1 MIHFTSRRCRAT
13 GRAASRKGGA
23 PGGRFNCGFGIA
35 DRGSG
40 GAAARGRLALVPA
53 LAAVLFLLS
62 AARADEEVVRL
73 AGVFNNWNT
82 SDDACKLAK
91 VGDRLELVRYWPCG
105 EYEFK
110 FVFGGTWERHLGDTG
125 GGKLGQPGEN
135 IKLPIPQSGEYVVW
149 LNLEEKTWDKEK
161 RPPSRPHAIIQTP
174 STFELE
180 GGISLSGAA
189 SLAVAGKP
197 IREYKWEFNPVVLDH
212 EGKPLAQASGG
223 SPYQHVIAP
232 KAGVYQLRLTVSD
245 GDRSDTAT
253 AAVEVGEGWELH
265 ENLIPVPNVMT
276 QERVTVMLPLQG
288 GRWAAPI
295 HAQAGE
301 ERLLHV
307 EKPHRSPPSASRPA
321 NRKVREQRIAV
332 GPARLLA
339 VYDPKT
345 DELSLLDSGWHE
357 SVYVPKEDSRL
368 PKDLRIERVELVGDF
383 NKWQA
388 GSIPLFALQEG
399 REVEKGSHRH
409 RLVSVFRRILELP
422 DGVYHYKILVNGCI
436 WLEDQNADP
445 RLREPDNRGGFN
457 SGVLVG
463 LDGTKLEPAKPNH
476 IAPEPLKHDPASG
489 RYFTPI
495 SDDLALLTLRTQAG
509 DVEQAELVRA
519 GGGAAIPLRRVDSQ
533 DGFDYWSAQVFGGSN
548 GASNRDR
555 LQYAFRL
562 RDGDERVTLGARGVV
577 TDGNEP
583 DYFKPDVRM
592 SFQTPDWAKKAVWYQ
607 IFPERFR
614 NGDPS
619 NDPPRT
625 VPWTHEWFKPYKGES
640 RNAETPKRRNAEG
653 AGDFVEEGTFQQV
666 IFDRRYG
673 GDFQGI
679 REKLPYLRDLGV
691 TAIYFNPIFIAESL
705 HKYDATDYRHLDDF
719 FGVKDSLKKIEGET
733 TDPATWQWSES
744 DRVFLDFIKEAHR
757 LGFKVV
763 IDGVFNHV
771 GRDFWAFKDVL
782 KNKEKSP
789 YADWFEIKSWEP
801 LHYKAWDGDDGF
813 LPVLKHDEAKGLIE
827 PIREHLFAVTRRW
840 MDPNGD
846 GDPSDGIDGWRL
858 DVASDIN
865 ANFWRDWRKVVK
877 SANPDA
883 YIVAEL
889 WEESRAWLDGQT
901 FDAVMNYPFARA
913 CQKFFVNQKKRIKPS
928 EFDKLLRENLGWYL
942 PQVNYVLQNLLDSH
956 DTDRAASM
964 FMNPDLEYDKANR
977 LQDNGPNY
985 NPAKPTPDCYEK
997 LKLEVMFQ
1005 MCFLGAPMVY
1015 YGDEVGMYGADDP
1028 SCRKPMYWED
1038 LMPYDDPDERIV
1050 PGLRDHYRRMIAI
1063 HNAQPALQLGS
1074 FETLLVNDSQRMY
1087 AFARRLGDE
1096 TIVVVL
1102 NNSDKPHKL
1111 NVPSPWPAEAV
1122 IVRLDDPASSEVVD
1136 PPADKPTARPM
1147 VRPIPGAKPTVNVVD
1162 GKLKGITLP
1171 PRSGAILK
1179 RAE

>member
-1 MIHFTSRRCRAT
+1 MA
-13 GRAASRKGGA
+13 GA
-23 PGGRFNCGFGIA
+23 
-35 DRGSG
+35 
-40 GAAARGRLALVPA
+40 
-53 LAAVLFLLS
+53 
-62 AARADEEVVRL
+62 
-73 AGVFNNWNT
+73 FNNWNT
-82 SDDACKLAK
+82 SDDACRMKLAPAHKNIIPTVTGSDGPSK
-91 VGDRLELVRYWPCG
+91 VERMPERHELVRFWSCG

-110 FVFGGTWERHLGDTG
+110 FVFNGSWDRHLGDIG

-135 IKLPIPQSGEYVVW
+135 IKLAIPQRGEYAVW
-149 LNLEEKTWDKEK
+149 LNVREKTWGTET
-161 RPPSRPHAIIQTP
+161 RHPSQPRAVIQAL
-174 STFELE
+174 STFEIE
-180 GGISLSGAA
+180 GGVSLNGVA
-189 SLAVAGKP
+189 SLARRDRPLK
-197 IREYKWEFNPVVLDH
+197 EYRWEFSPAVLDH
-212 EGKPLAQASGG
+212 EGKALTEISSG

-232 KAGVYQLRLTVSD
+232 KAGTYQVRLTVSD
-245 GDRSDTAT
+245 GEKEDTAT
-253 AAVEVGEGWELH
+253 AAIEAGEGWELH
-265 ENLIPVPNVMT
+265 ENFIPTPNVMT
-276 QERVTVMLPLQG
+276 QETVTVMLPLAG
-288 GRWAAPI
+288 GRWAAPVQ
-295 HAQAGE
+295 AKAGE
-301 ERLLHV
+301 ERVIHV
-307 EKPHRSPPSASRPA
+307 ENSHRPPLPTKPETRGEKQI
-321 NRKVREQRIAV
+321 KVGQAQ
-332 GPARLLA
+332 LLA
-339 VYDPKT
+339 VYDPQTKV
-345 DELSLLDSGWHE
+345 LSLADSGWHE
-357 SVYVPKEDSRL
+357 FVYVPKEDARL
-368 PKDLRIERVELVGDF
+368 PKDLQIERVELVGDF

-388 GSIPLFALQEG
+388 GNIPLFSLQEG
-399 REVEKGSHRH
+399 REVEEGSHRH
-409 RLVSVFRRILELP
+409 RLASVFRRIMELP

-463 LDGTKLEPAKPNH
+463 LDGTKLGPAKPNRVDGEA
-476 IAPEPLKHDPASG
+476 IKHDPACG

-495 SDDLALLTLRTQAG
+495 SADLAVLTLRVLAG
-509 DVEQAELVRA
+509 DVERVEMISAA
-519 GGGAAIPLRRVDSQ
+519 GEAAIPMRRVDSQ
-533 DGFDYWSAQVFGGSN
+533 FGFDYWSAQVFADGDGPTH
-548 GASNRDR
+548 RDR
-555 LQYAFRL
+555 VSYVFRL
-562 RDGDERVTLGARGVV
+562 TDGSERVLFGAKGIAP
-577 TDGNEP
+577 NESEP
-583 DYFKPDVRM
+583 SYFKPDVSM
-592 SFQTPDWAKKAVWYQ
+592 SFETPDWAKKAVWYQ

-625 VPWTHEWFKPYKGES
+625 APWTHEWFKPYKGEG
-640 RNAETPKRRNAEG
+640 RNGETPKRRDEEG
-653 AGDFVEEGTFQQV
+653 ARKDSRTSDSHASEPAAGDFVEEGTFQQF
-666 IFDRRYG
+666 IFNRRYG
-673 GDFQGI
+673 GDFQGV
-679 REKLPYLRDLGV
+679 REKFPYLRDLGV

-705 HKYDATDYRHLDDF
+705 HKYDATDFRHVDDF

-744 DRVFLDFIKEAHR
+744 DGVFLEFIKEAHR

-771 GRDFWAFKDVL
+771 GRDFWAFQDVL

-801 LHYKAWDGDDGF
+801 FHYKAWDGDDGF

-1063 HNAQPALQLGS
+1063 RNSHAALQLGS
-1074 FETLLVNDSQRMY
+1074 FETLLANDSLRMY
-1087 AFARRLGDE
+1087 AFARTLGDE

-1102 NNSDKPHKL
+1102 NNSDKPHRL
-1111 NVPSPWPAEAV
+1111 NVPSPWPGGAR
-1122 IVRLDDPASSEVVD
+1122 IVRLDDPAACEVIEASKGD
-1136 PPADKPTARPM
+1136 PKARPA
-1147 VRPIPGAKPTVNVVD
+1147 VRLIEGHTSPIKSVD
-1162 GKLKGITLP
+1162 GRLKGITLGR
-1171 PRSGAILK
+1171 RSGAILL